1 MTGRPTSV
9 ALALT
14 VAMLLSACDG
24 GTDFE
29 PIGGDQEPSDPA
41 EPADEPEPEPEP
53 EPEDPFAVPDEIDV
67 AYAQRVFDELFR
79 VQGDAYR
86 LSFEQREGTEFVP
99 EDALELLRSIS
110 VDEEE
115 FAERAQLLQN
125 ALDRG
130 FSGIRTP
137 IADRSFEV
145 SSLARADG
153 DCLVAE
159 GDVDFRVTSEEPTM
173 DVVPHSYA
181 LHRDETAANATG
193 WVFAEETAVLDEF
206 EPLDPEEVCP

>member
-1 MTGRPTSV
+1 MTVRSTRV

-79 VQGDAYR
+79 IEGDAFRIAYDR
-86 LSFEQREGTEFVP
+86 REDSEFVP
-99 EDALELLRSIS
+99 NDALDLLRSVS
-110 VDEEE
+110 SDDDY
-115 FAERAQLLQN
+115 FARRAAAVQ
-125 ALDRG
+125 AELDDDFGQRR
-130 FSGIRTP
+130 IP
-137 IADRSFEV
+137 LADRPFEV
-145 SSLARADG
+145 EELTRADG
-153 DCLVAE
+153 SCIVAD
-159 GDVDFRVTSEEPTM
+159 GDVDFRVTSEDPAR

-181 LHRDETAANATG
+181 LHRDEDANATG
-193 WVFAEETAVLDEF
+193 WVFASGTAVLDEF